1 MNWGD
6 GSKRQAFQVQYTHF
20 PLGYLNE
27 FLVAIGTKLV
37 RSKQV
42 TKTILSQACSIMS
55 KFVRRKKLE
64 AVKINVT
71 TT

>member
-6 GSKRQAFQVQYTHF
+6 GSKRRAFQVQYTHF

-27 FLVAIGTKLV
+27 FLVAMGTKLV

-42 TKTILSQACSIMS
+42 KAYEDTILSQV
-55 KFVRRKKLE
+55 F
-64 AVKINVT
+64 
-71 TT
+71 